1 MAFFTVVVPRPHLYS
16 RFMLHG
22 LGRVETDAH
31 FREQLRL
38 MAAILFAEWSDTG
51 LGGLEGVK
59 RDIFDVVIDEHFYTK
74 GYAKTAKS
82 QKPNNRSADTF
93 AGIMAVETRP
103 DARLW
108 FCSYVGFEKLTSK
121 WAKENCPDCRGY
133 ISMRIYNQDIRHNVV
148 DSHTVQ
154 IYF

>member
-1 MAFFTVVVPRPHLYS
+1 MAFLTVIVPRPQLYS
-16 RFMLHG
+16 RYMLHG
-22 LGRVETDAH
+22 YGRVETDAH

-51 LGGLEGVK
+51 LVNLDEKK

-74 GYAKTAKS
+74 GFAKTAKS
-82 QKPNNRSADTF
+82 QRVNNRSADTF
-93 AGIMAVETRP
+93 AGVIPVETRP

-108 FCSYVGFEKLTSK
+108 FCSYIGFEKITSK
-121 WAKENCPDCRGY
+121 WAKENCPGCRGY
-133 ISMRIYNQDIRHNVV
+133 ISMRIYNQDTRHNIV